1 MNSGLVFSPIPGEE
15 EYQLSIRFSSL
26 GSKGLVENLL
36 CCGQGSDPSPAP
48 DVWRKVLSTHT
59 NPHFFFLFF
68 FWCINHSLAAE
79 TPSLAL
85 VNGGWSFPCSRTCC
99 KLGFFGKNSFP
110 FPTASPIPSSLLCL
124 QEGKWGKRMELNPK
138 NQCCPRFAPWS
149 VKRGFALDSGPK
161 FNR

>member
-1 MNSGLVFSPIPGEE
+1 MVFSPIPGEE

-68 FWCINHSLAAE
+68 F
-79 TPSLAL
+79 L
-85 VNGGWSFPCSRTCC
+85 VHKPFLGCRDTQPGFGERRV
-99 KLGFFGKNSFP
+99 KLSMLQNLLQVGIFWEEFI
-110 FPTASPIPSSLLCL
+110 PIPYCQPHSQLTFMPPGGEMREEDGTKPQKSVLPQICSLVC
-124 QEGKWGKRMELNPK
+124 QTRV
-138 NQCCPRFAPWS
+138 CS
-149 VKRGFALDSGPK
+149 GFRSQI
-161 FNR
+161 